1 MLTPRQR
8 CLAAFDQGAY
18 PPVWQPR
25 LEHWYNVNKRQGT
38 LPERYRHM
46 ELLDVYD
53 DLGASVRPYHIFNPA
68 LRCIEDPS
76 IERTVADS
84 PDRVTITW
92 RTPVGEVSAVERR
105 TELAQQRAEFPIKR
119 IEDIK
124 VIDYM
129 LRGRR
134 WEFDREVYEKG
145 VAIVGD
151 RAEPT
156 IYIQRV
162 NLQRLF
168 LEYMGFENTLYAL
181 NDHPR
186 EMERL
191 IRTIDETDEAMLE
204 IVANCPIRVINFGDN
219 VHSHLLGARLFER
232 WLLPVYRRRAELL
245 HRAGKYVY
253 AHWDGYVRE
262 LLPSVHYTGLDG
274 IEAITPQPQGDVT
287 LEEVKAALGDDFT
300 LVDGIPAVYFL
311 PGYPVEDLVACTRK
325 VLDLFSPRLILGI
338 SDEISPPGDIERV
351 RLVSE
356 TVRAWWEGQSGR

>member
-1 MLTPRQR
+1 
-8 CLAAFDQGAY
+8 
-18 PPVWQPR
+18 
-25 LEHWYNVNKRQGT
+25 
-38 LPERYRHM
+38 
-46 ELLDVYD
+46 
-53 DLGASVRPYHIFNPA
+53 VRPYHIFNPA
-68 LRCIEDPS
+68 LRCIEEPS
-76 IERTVADS
+76 IDRVVEDA
-84 PDRVTITW
+84 PDRVTIIW

-105 TELAQQRAEFPIKR
+105 TGLTQQRSDFPIKR
-119 IEDIK
+119 LEDIP
-124 VIDYM
+124 VIQYM
-129 LRGRR
+129 LRARR
-134 WEFDREVYEKG
+134 WVFDREVYKTG
-145 VAIVGD
+145 VAVVGD

-181 NDHPR
+181 HDYPR

-204 IVANCPIRVINFGDN
+204 VVADCPIRVINFGDN

-232 WLLPVYRRRAELL
+232 FLLPIYRRRAEIL

-262 LLPSVHYTGLDG
+262 LLPYVHETGLDG

-287 LEEVKAALGDDFT
+287 LDEAKAALGNDLT

-311 PGYPVEDLVACTRK
+311 RDYPVEDLVACTRG
-325 VLDLFSPRLILGI
+325 VLDLFAPRLILGI

-356 TVRAWWEGQSGR
+356 TVRAWWDERSGSQSLGTEASERGSVSGRQATKRPAA